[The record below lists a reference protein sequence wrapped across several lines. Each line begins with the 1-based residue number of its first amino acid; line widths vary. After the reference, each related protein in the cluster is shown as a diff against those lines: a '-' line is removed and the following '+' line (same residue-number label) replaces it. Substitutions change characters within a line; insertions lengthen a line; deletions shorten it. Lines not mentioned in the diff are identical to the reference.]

1 MEKKINHL
9 PLKSDEIIQN
19 LSKIDII
26 NSKIGKNHKKW
37 EVIELSGG
45 NLNQVNLVRG
55 EKGVVCVKQSLPYL
69 RILGPE
75 ARMPLNRLVYEHN
88 TLCKH
93 KTYIS
98 DFIPKIFYFD
108 SKKFLL
114 IFQYFENYKNLREM
128 LILKSKCNFLSN
140 NISSYLARTIFF
152 SSDLYLKSHERRT
165 EAARMAGNWGM
176 FKWME
181 ELSYTDPFIHN
192 PRNNWNSPYL
202 DKVVEELKKDS
213 MLKLNVSILKEKY
226 MSNHQTLVHGDL
238 HSDSILI
245 GKSKIGIIDY
255 EHSFYGP
262 YGYDFGHY
270 YGHMFLNYFSQIF
283 NMNETKFLNYD
294 KWILSV
300 IEDTWIKF
308 VKNFSELWTKS
319 RKGDAYSIKI
329 LDPNKD
335 KYASNLAKD
344 KLIKRCLKN
353 ALGFT
358 GIEMI
363 RRIVTVG
370 QVDDLEKIKNP
381 YDRYKSEIKCIEF
394 GKYLII
400 NFQEIESIYQIT
412 KKAEEIYIN
421 DNYKSF

>member
-75 ARMPLNRLVYEHN
+75 ATMPLNRLVYEHN

-128 LILKSKCNFLSN
+128 LILNSKCNFLSN

-202 DKVVEELKKDS
+202 DKVVEELRKDS

>member
-1 MEKKINHL
+1 MKNQKNHV
-9 PLKSDEIIQN
+9 PLKSDEIILC
-19 LSKIDII
+19 LSKIDIV
-26 NSKIGKNHKKW
+26 NKIIGYNYKKW

-55 EKGVVCVKQSLPYL
+55 AKGAVCVKQSLPYL

-75 ARMPLNRLVYEHN
+75 AKMPLNRLVYEHN

-93 KTYIS
+93 KIYVS

-108 SKKFLL
+108 SEKFLL
-114 IFQYFENYKNLREM
+114 IFEYYENYQNLREL
-128 LILKSKCNFLSN
+128 LISKSKCNFLSN
-140 NISSYLARTIFF
+140 NISCYLARTIFF
-152 SSDLYLKSHERRT
+152 SSDLYLKPHERRL

-181 ELSYTDPFIHN
+181 ELSYTDPYIYN

-202 DKVVEELKKDS
+202 DKTVRELRKDS

-245 GKSKIGIIDY
+245 GKKKIGIIDY

-262 YGYDFGHY
+262 YGYDFGHLF
-270 YGHMFLNYFSQIF
+270 GHMFLNYFSQII
-283 NMNETKFLNYD
+283 NKNEIKLLNYE

-300 IEDTWIKF
+300 IEDTWFNFKKF
-308 VKNFSELWTKS
+308 FSELWIKS
-319 RKGDAYSIKI
+319 RKGDSYSIKV

-335 KYASNLAKD
+335 KFASNLAKD
-344 KLIKRCLKN
+344 NLIMRCLKN

-358 GIEMI
+358 GIEII

-370 QVDDLEKIKNP
+370 QVDDLEKIQNP
-381 YDRYKSEIKCIEF
+381 SDRYKAEIKCIEF
-394 GKYLII
+394 GKYLIK
-400 NFQEIESIYQIT
+400 NFQEIESISEIT
-412 KKAEEIYIN
+412 KKAEEIYLN

>member
-1 MEKKINHL
+1 MKKKINHL

-69 RILGPE
+69 RILGPK

-128 LILKSKCNFLSN
+128 LILNSKCNFLSN

-202 DKVVEELKKDS
+202 DKVVEELRKDS